1 MTLALGRVVANAPN
15 PARVPAGLDQIDTR
29 AAVLAHAEVHIAEQK
44 EDRQPAGAKTACL
57 PQRTVFVLV
66 TTPLTFGEYL
76 AAKLITLTV
85 LSLVSPRLP
94 METVNWTP
102 LLVLITLAAAAVAAG
117 TYTFG
122 RRDLDTK

>member
-1 MTLALGRVVANAPN
+1 VTAFIVVTLALGRVVANAPN
-15 PARVPAGLDQIDTR
+15 PARVPAGLDQIDAR

-44 EDRQPAGAKTACL
+44 GDRRPAGAKTACL

-66 TTPLTFGEYL
+66 TTPLTFGEYQ

-94 METVNWTP
+94 MK
-102 LLVLITLAAAAVAAG
+102 
-117 TYTFG
+117 
-122 RRDLDTK
+122 R